1 MFAVQGVLPQ
11 ASLLLPMEGS
21 NRAANH
27 AACGM
32 GRDNDLSGR
41 TTTMMAGGE
50 ESKAA

>member
-32 GRDNDLSGR
+32 GRDNDFVRSNDNHDGR
-41 TTTMMAGGE
+41 C
-50 ESKAA
+50 